1 MPATQDTFKKG
12 NISITVYNS
21 IADVLTEAEITTPNG
36 VMKVKPG
43 QNLKWE
49 IIASWLRGAPTDTP
63 PPTKFNASQRRKV
76 ADWAGVDSLGGG
88 HLYRAGL
95 KMIAEEHDWSV
106 TSARRA

>member
-1 MPATQDTFKKG
+1 MSRTQDTFKKG

-21 IADVLTEAEITTPNG
+21 IAEVLIDAEITTPDG
-36 VMKVKPG
+36 VINVRSG

-49 IIASWLRGAPTDTP
+49 IIASWLRGAPTETP
-63 PPTKFNASQRRKV
+63 PPTKFNASQRRRV

-95 KMIAEEHDWSV
+95 KMIAEEHNWTVS
-106 TSARRA
+106 SARRA